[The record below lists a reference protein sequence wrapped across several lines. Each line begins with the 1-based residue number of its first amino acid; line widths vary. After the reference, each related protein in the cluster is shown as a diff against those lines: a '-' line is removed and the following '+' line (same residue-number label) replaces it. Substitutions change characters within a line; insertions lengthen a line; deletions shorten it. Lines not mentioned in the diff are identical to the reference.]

1 MKWHSHAKAAF
12 YAMKGCLELWVMA
25 RKSGDN
31 NLMIALTRILYD
43 QVFSSGKPNQTG
55 YISSAA
61 MTNKREKKKTCS
73 DHCLSPQFVARMV
86 FDNPDVWLSDY
97 EKFKRLFF
105 LCCQTITVTP
115 QENTALS
122 HLTTNKGGKFEVK
135 VPTDKKYEYLKIV
148 LFHPERGIVPN
159 PFGELLPKELLE
171 YEKQYL
177 VK

>member
-73 DHCLSPQFVARMV
+73 DHCLSPQFVARMI
-86 FDNPDVWLSDY
+86 FDILM
-97 EKFKRLFF
+97 
-105 LCCQTITVTP
+105 C
-115 QENTALS
+115 
-122 HLTTNKGGKFEVK
+122 G
-135 VPTDKKYEYLKIV
+135 YLIMKSSKDCSFYVAKLLLLHHRKIQ
-148 LFHPERGIVPN
+148 H
-159 PFGELLPKELLE
+159 
-171 YEKQYL
+171 
-177 VK
+177 